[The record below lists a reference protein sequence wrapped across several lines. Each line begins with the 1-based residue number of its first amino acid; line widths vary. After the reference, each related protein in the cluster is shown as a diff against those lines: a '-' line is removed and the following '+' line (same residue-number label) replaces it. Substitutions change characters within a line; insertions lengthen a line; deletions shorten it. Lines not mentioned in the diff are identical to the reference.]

1 MSSLKNGLRQ
11 IRKQAGN
18 VMTKNGS
25 TILITMGITGFLVAI
40 GLAIEETTTAE
51 EKLKEL
57 DNEIALE
64 AESGGVNYKVPSK
77 GEIIL
82 RKAKKLAP
90 VYAPTVITATL
101 ATACIVSAH
110 KSDSKKVAVL
120 TTAYEL
126 SEATR
131 RDYIR
136 KVKEKIGEKA
146 EAEIQD
152 AYYKEKIENTMPEGP
167 KDSSIICT
175 GRGEQLF
182 YDIQSGR
189 YFRCSTLWLDKCRV
203 DVSHMIYTDDYAS
216 INELYYLI
224 GLDSVSLGNLAGW
237 NSRDDLDNTSKLID
251 MRYDRRCFMTSWGET
266 CATLEVNAHD
276 SYIL

>member
-1 MSSLKNGLRQ
+1 MSLKTGLRQ

-25 TILITMGITGFLVAI
+25 TILITMGITGFFVAI
-40 GLAIEETTTAE
+40 GLAIEETSTAE
-51 EKLKEL
+51 EKMEELNKEL
-57 DNEIALE
+57 ALE
-64 AESGGVNYKVPSK
+64 AEVEGINYKPPTK
-77 GEIIL
+77 GQVML
-82 RKAKKLAP
+82 RKAKKLVP
-90 VYAPTVITATL
+90 VYAPTIVTAGL
-101 ATACIVSAH
+101 SSACIIFAH
-110 KSDSKKVAVL
+110 RSDSKKIAV
-120 TTAYEL
+120 TTAAYEL
-126 SEATR
+126 SEAMR

-136 KVKEKIGEKA
+136 KVKETVGEKA

-152 AYYKEKIENTMPEGP
+152 AFYKEKIEESMPEGP

-175 GRGEQLF
+175 GKGEQLF
-182 YDIQSGR
+182 YDVQSGR

-203 DVSHMIYTDDYAS
+203 DVSHMVFTDDYAS

-224 GLDSVSLGNLAGW
+224 GLETISLGNLAGW
-237 NSRDDLDNTSKLID
+237 NNRYDLDSASKLID
-251 MRYDRRCFMTSWGET
+251 MRYDKRCFMTPWGET